1 MMKNSTWKLVTRG
14 KLQSSLLTVV
24 GVIVHDTSLMM
35 CQEFKLDQ
43 SIVSADVSSGKN
55 RSTVCM
61 FWAIKGVSLKLYS

>member
-1 MMKNSTWKLVTRG
+1 MTRG
-14 KLQSSLLTVV
+14 KLQSSLLTVA

-43 SIVSADVSSGKN
+43 SIASAYQLRKKN

-61 FWAIKGVSLKLYS
+61 FRAIKGVGLKL